1 MRFTTSCCRMSIT
14 LLSKPVFLLL
24 PVMALLACGAA
35 MAQSSS
41 TATSNVGRPA
51 TAEEIRT
58 WNNLVGPK
66 GEELPIG
73 SGTAVEGARI
83 FASKCQICHG
93 PNGEGGVP
101 MEFGATYP
109 RLVGGVGSLNT
120 PKPVFTPGSR
130 MAYATTLFD
139 YIQRAMPVWP
149 LPRDLKPDNV
159 YALTAFI
166 LYRNGI
172 IKEADAMNKATLAE
186 VQMPNRHGFYPDP
199 PQAEPNDKDGTWL
212 PLWEHGPDWKPTTK
226 PGDKYYGPPMAAPK

>member
-1 MRFTTSCCRMSIT
+1 MRSTTSCCRMSIT
-14 LLSKPVFLLL
+14 RSKFAFLL
-24 PVMALLACGAA
+24 PVMVLLACGAA
-35 MAQSSS
+35 MAQSP
-41 TATSNVGRPA
+41 AYKVGRPP
-51 TAEEIRT
+51 TAEELRT

-73 SGTAVEGARI
+73 SGSAVEGAPI
-83 FASKCQICHG
+83 FASKCAMCHG
-93 PNGEGGVP
+93 QDGKGGVP
-101 MEFGATYP
+101 MEFGASYP

-130 MAYATTLFD
+130 MPYATTLFD

-166 LYRNGI
+166 LYKNGI
-172 IKEADAMNKATLAE
+172 IKETDAMNKATLVE

-199 PQAEPNDKDGTWL
+199 PQSESNDKDGTWL

-226 PGDKYYGPPMAAPK
+226 PGEKWYGPPMAAPK